1 MACVF
6 DISPM
11 TCFPYQNN
19 LFHYF
24 QIRTCIPY
32 ISIYLIHNITY
43 HIISYHILYI
53 SYIIYHSSYLNIS
66 SHIPYFIYHIS
77 YTICIYI
84 YNFCHIPSHILHL
97 VRYHVPI
104 RQVLSLRLVNAA
116 LTFFLI
122 AFLEPSVARKKWCL
136 GWGVFPSWI

>member
-43 HIISYHILYI
+43 HIISYIIYIIYHISFFIFKYFKSYTIFHI
-53 SYIIYHSSYLNIS
+53 SYIIYHMY
-66 SHIPYFIYHIS
+66 
-77 YTICIYI
+77 IYI